1 MRRQLAQLRP
11 GGTSATLLF
20 SPDTSNP
27 YTIDFINICNT
38 SASSADISIYHDVDG
53 TTYDQTTALI
63 YQYTLAANEVLHLE
77 ANISHDLQ
85 SGGVAVQT
93 SVASAIT
100 FTAYGE
106 VHGEVR

>member
-27 YTIDFINICNT
+27 YTIDLINICNT
-38 SASSADISIYHDVDG
+38 SAGPANISIYHDSDG
-53 TTYDQTTALI
+53 TTYDETTALFFSKTI
-63 YQYTLAANEVLHLE
+63 NANETFQIEVE
-77 ANISHDLQ
+77 ISHDLQ
-85 SGGVAVQT
+85 AGGIAVQT
-93 SVASAIT
+93 SVANAIT

-106 VHGEVR
+106 VSGEVR